1 MPDNPTDRER
11 YLQVQVPLT
20 VSSVTAALK
29 RTIEA
34 RFANVS
40 VEGEILSCKRAS
52 SGHVYF
58 TLKDSGAQLPTV
70 LWRDRANRLRMDLR
84 DGMKVVVTGSIQVYP
99 PHGKYQLVARDVR
112 QSGLGELLL
121 KLHALKQ
128 ALEQEGLFDPARKKK
143 IPIIPRAV
151 GVATAIT
158 GAAVRDIV
166 RTIHDQFPARIII
179 APCQVQGRAAAPTIV
194 RALQQLDAH
203 PEVDVIIC
211 GRGGGSLEDLWAF
224 NEETVAR
231 AIAACITPVIS
242 AVGHESDTLLTDAV
256 ADRRAATPTAAAE
269 LVVPNLRDLKHWLQ
283 DRLLGIAKRT
293 QTNVLLARR
302 HFEQTR
308 NRLPDPSRWIQE
320 RHQHLDEARAQ
331 MQMALRSQLT
341 RSVKRHVALAGRL
354 RNLHPRNRL
363 AAARQRLAYAEERLK
378 RAISLR
384 QRQERT
390 QLERTRRAL
399 ALLGPASNL
408 ERGYAIVRNEDG
420 SLVRDVDAVEAGRTV
435 QVLLRRGAL
444 DAQVVRTHERHLFEV
459 EDGT

>member
-1 MPDNPTDRER
+1 M
-11 YLQVQVPLT
+11 
-20 VSSVTAALK
+20 
-29 RTIEA
+29 
-34 RFANVS
+34 
-40 VEGEILSCKRAS
+40 
-52 SGHVYF
+52 
-58 TLKDSGAQLPTV
+58 
-70 LWRDRANRLRMDLR
+70 
-84 DGMKVVVTGSIQVYP
+84 
-99 PHGKYQLVARDVR
+99 
-112 QSGLGELLL
+112 L

-143 IPIIPRAV
+143 IPVIPRAV

-231 AIAACITPVIS
+231 AIADCNTPVIS

-283 DRLLGIAKRT
+283 DRLLGIAKRA

-320 RHQHLDEARAQ
+320 RHQHLDDARAQ

-420 SLVRDVDAVEAGRTV
+420 SLVRDVDAVEAGSTV